1 MCCSASCTKTV
12 SLVSLYVH
20 WLTQFLMTLFFCQ
33 QWHGP
38 EALRYNTVFQCYIS
52 IQTIHRYTVPLYK
65 RPEEHNSPPNTKS
78 TNKWIW
84 AKLLNNESDNWIL
97 FSSKV
102 IWAVWKFLTRNQTIE
117 FCFHQKLYWL
127 FENFCGRC
135 GGNKCFEMDIDCF
148 VLDQNL
154 ISLREKASCPW
165 SLSYDDK
172 PQINSFFFALT
183 VLKVTRSD
191 DIYC

>member
-38 EALRYNTVFQCYIS
+38 EGTTPFSSV
-52 IQTIHRYTVPLYK
+52 TPLF
-65 RPEEHNSPPNTKS
+65 RRF
-78 TNKWIW
+78 I
-84 AKLLNNESDNWIL
+84 DIL
-97 FSSKV
+97 FRCTNGEKNTIV
-102 IWAVWKFLTRNQTIE
+102 PQTRNLLISESELNFLKMNHTIK
-117 FCFHQKLYWL
+117 FCFHQKLYWP

-172 PQINSFFFALT
+172 PQINSFSFALT
-183 VLKVTRSD
+183 VSVKVRRSD